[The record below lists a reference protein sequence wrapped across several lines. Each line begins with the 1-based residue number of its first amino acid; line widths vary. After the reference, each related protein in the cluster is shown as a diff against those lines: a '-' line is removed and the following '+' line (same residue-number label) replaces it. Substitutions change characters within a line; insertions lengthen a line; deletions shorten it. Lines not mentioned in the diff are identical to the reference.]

1 MKTAIATTL
10 LAVLLLNAGAFA
22 SDNRAYLKSRTAQA
36 NVTVMTKNQAWP
48 IRSQITVEPCAPAT
62 CTGV

>member
-1 MKTAIATTL
+1 MKTTIATTL

-48 IRSQITVEPCAPAT
+48 VRPQVTVEPCAAN
-62 CTGV
+62 CAGV

>member
-10 LAVLLLNAGAFA
+10 LAILMLNAGAFA
-22 SDNRAYLKSRTAQA
+22 SDNRAYLKSTTGKA

-48 IRSQITVEPCAPAT
+48 VRSQITVEPCAAN
-62 CTGV
+62 CAGV